1 MKRMFTLIELL
12 VVIAIIAILA
22 GMLLPALNSA
32 RTRAKQ
38 IQCIG
43 NLNQIG
49 KAIFM
54 YVMDHRD
61 FFPSQYSDT
70 RIGAFFGSYSG
81 SQLASYLNH
90 VNSGYPYIGFRN
102 SGGGKD
108 SNLACPGL
116 PNKPSSDQRHTYTT
130 NAFITAWP
138 SATGGS
144 WPNEAPGGHWKVMRR
159 PGRTAILFE
168 GGPVSN
174 VYVGCD
180 VNGTATNIYGYPHN
194 HSISVL
200 FCDGRTVS
208 MKQTQFP
215 HQNPN
220 YPGYA
225 GGAYGSLFWNPKSST
240 ELSVY

>member
-1 MKRMFTLIELL
+1 MRRLFTLIELL
-12 VVIAIIAILA
+12 IVIAIIAILA

-32 RTRAKQ
+32 RNRAKQ

-49 KAIFM
+49 KAILM

-61 FFPSQYSDT
+61 FYPSQYGDT
-70 RIGAFFGSYSG
+70 RIGAFFGSYSD

-90 VNSGYPYIGFRN
+90 VNIGYPYIGFRWN
-102 SGGGKD
+102 KKD

-116 PNKPSSDQRHTYTT
+116 PDKPASDQRHTYTT
-130 NAFITAWP
+130 NAFITAYP
-138 SATGGS
+138 SATGGA

-168 GGPVSN
+168 GAPTSN
-174 VYVGCD
+174 VYVGC
-180 VNGTATNIYGYPHN
+180 VGSSSSATYYYGYPHN
-194 HSISVL
+194 RSISVL
-200 FCDGRTVS
+200 FCDGRAIS

-215 HQNPN
+215 HNNPN

-225 GGAYGSLFWNPKSST
+225 SGAYSSLFWNPKSST